1 MLYHDVGY
9 LKNPILKICDFSANM
24 YHMNMIF
31 RFLESLLL
39 GLSLECFLI
48 IFGHFFEILCHF
60 EFDVYFWAA
69 DSLPI
74 SQKWKYGENHP
85 KYHLMNIFPFQ
96 LNKFSSCFRKCLI
109 YRETIIWVCKIIF
122 GHSSTLRTQK
132 HTHTTSQS
140 KVMEKNKILQQ
151 TKKKIHQVVLWMIF
165 TILPFL

>member
-1 MLYHDVGY
+1 MSLQGFIYLQNILLYHQVLSVLPAISRKCVQRQGMYHDVGY
-9 LKNPILKICDFSANM
+9 LKDPILKICDFSANM

-74 SQKWKYGENHP
+74 PQK
-85 KYHLMNIFPFQ
+85 
-96 LNKFSSCFRKCLI
+96 
-109 YRETIIWVCKIIF
+109 
-122 GHSSTLRTQK
+122 
-132 HTHTTSQS
+132 
-140 KVMEKNKILQQ
+140 
-151 TKKKIHQVVLWMIF
+151 
-165 TILPFL
+165 

>member
-1 MLYHDVGY
+1 MRAANSNWSLNTVRDFIQTSFGKIRKVVSFKFWRTLYHDVGY

-24 YHMNMIF
+24 YHMKINF

-39 GLSLECFLI
+39 GLSLKCFFI

-85 KYHLMNIFPFQ
+85 KYHLMNVFPF
-96 LNKFSSCFRKCLI
+96 
-109 YRETIIWVCKIIF
+109 
-122 GHSSTLRTQK
+122 
-132 HTHTTSQS
+132 
-140 KVMEKNKILQQ
+140 
-151 TKKKIHQVVLWMIF
+151 
-165 TILPFL
+165 

>member
-1 MLYHDVGY
+1 MGNVKTHLLICSDCLFVGMAVWVWGGGKNYFCEKIRFSDFFLGKKYHDVGY
-9 LKNPILKICDFSANM
+9 LKDPILKICDFSANM

-31 RFLESLLL
+31 RFLDSLLL

-85 KYHLMNIFPFQ
+85 KYHLMNIFPF
-96 LNKFSSCFRKCLI
+96 
-109 YRETIIWVCKIIF
+109 
-122 GHSSTLRTQK
+122 
-132 HTHTTSQS
+132 
-140 KVMEKNKILQQ
+140 
-151 TKKKIHQVVLWMIF
+151 
-165 TILPFL
+165 